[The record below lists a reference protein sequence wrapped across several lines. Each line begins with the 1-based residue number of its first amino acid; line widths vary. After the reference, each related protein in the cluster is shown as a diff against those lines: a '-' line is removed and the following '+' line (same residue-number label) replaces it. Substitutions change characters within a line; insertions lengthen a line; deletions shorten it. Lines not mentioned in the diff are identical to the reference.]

1 MGFAPVE
8 GTDWSLAITA
18 PKTEAMEKVNQLESM
33 LLVLGI
39 VFILLG
45 IAITYIISL
54 GISKPITMA
63 ANYLNVVATG
73 DFTGTVPSR
82 LLKMKD
88 ETGILANAINT
99 MQQSIKNIIMKVA
112 QESSSVSEKLV
123 NINAKM
129 KQLNKSIEEIS
140 AMTQELSAGAEES
153 ASSTEEMNVTSKE
166 IESAVESI
174 ASKAEEGA
182 VLAGDVDRMS
192 QEMKQNTIL
201 SKENTLEIYRRTRN
215 DLQSAIEQSR
225 TVKQIHELSEAILS
239 ITSQTNLLALNA
251 AIEAARAGEA
261 GKGFAVVADEIR
273 KLAENSKD
281 TITRI
286 QDITKVILTAVENLA
301 STSGEIMDFIDK
313 EVLNDYDQLVATSET
328 YSKNSAK
335 INDMVTDFSATSE
348 ELLASIQSMVKAIDE
363 ITHSVNDG
371 AQGAASIAQ
380 EASEIAQMSNDVIK
394 MAEGAKES
402 SEALIKTVSSFKV

>member
-140 AMTQELSAGAEES
+140 AMTHELSAGAEES

-363 ITHSVNDG
+363 ITHTVNDG